1 MNNFK
6 EAEERMND
14 RQIFHSTIQE
24 FHIADMKFR
33 SCLCVAPAF

>member
-6 EAEERMND
+6 EDEERMND

-24 FHIADMKFR
+24 FHISDLSTGQK
-33 SCLCVAPAF
+33 VIDI